1 MTEKRF
7 RMIKSKFTGMY
18 VPVDNQHVYNFC
30 GFEEEFTCM
39 GFVNALNTLQQR
51 GTENGKIAAQLLK
64 ENEQLK
70 YQNEMLSDELQQCK
84 AVINKEW
91 SKYLKKKEK
100 EVE

>member
-1 MTEKRF
+1 MTTAKRF
-7 RMIKSKFTGMY
+7 TI
-18 VPVDNQHVYNFC
+18 
-30 GFEEEFTCM
+30 
-39 GFVNALNTLQQR
+39 
-51 GTENGKIAAQLLK
+51 NGKEIIQNKQVWCVANSEHCADVIATAMNELAE

-84 AVINKEW
+84 AVINKKW